1 MQLQLGEICD
11 DSDESIANDR
21 SHQECLEQPQDQM
34 PRCSAGG
41 EEVCRSRFGLP
52 EQNSVGYLAKPI
64 PSVIHTNHVTKM
76 PRVNQRLL
84 ELKNLFRVTGRLRA
98 STVMSLVH
106 CSNGA
111 RVLVTDVRETLARR
125 SLLRGLQVLE
135 GFATKAIAGPLQAN
149 APERLQDLFHS
160 QYCPTVAQSPS
171 ANWVDQ
177 LLLVVRATVR
187 IGAFVRLTK
196 PA

>member
-1 MQLQLGEICD
+1 MT
-11 DSDESIANDR
+11 
-21 SHQECLEQPQDQM
+21 
-34 PRCSAGG
+34 
-41 EEVCRSRFGLP
+41 
-52 EQNSVGYLAKPI
+52 PI
-64 PSVIHTNHVTKM
+64 PSAIHTNHVTKM
-76 PRVNQRLL
+76 PRVNQRPL
-84 ELKNLFRVTGRLRA
+84 ESQSLFRATGRLRA

-125 SLLRGLQVLE
+125 SLSRGPQVLE
-135 GFATKAIAGPLQAN
+135 GFAMKLIADPLQAN
-149 APERLQDLFHS
+149 APERPQSLFHS

-177 LLLVVRATVR
+177 SPLVVRAT
-187 IGAFVRLTK
+187 IQIAAFVQVIK